1 MRKVHKW
8 ARTWPCHLHMNIRSV
23 STVRHQPGESRDGS
37 FASGGGQQSGLHD
50 EAKGSTILAAKEE
63 GFEDRPMAEELKHL
77 GSGRTEYRYTM
88 DSGCL
93 ETFANPHPDRD
104 YAVTFTTREVTC
116 LCPITGQPDF
126 YRITITYRPDRR
138 CLESKSLK
146 LYLFSF
152 RQSGMF
158 AEDMANRILDDLVN
172 ICRPRWM
179 SVESA
184 MNPRGGIGLR
194 VHVEYQAP
202 GGG

>member
-1 MRKVHKW
+1 MPSVNSIGASPFLSPVHE
-8 ARTWPCHLHMNIRSV
+8 SV
-23 STVRHQPGESRDGS
+23 LRAG
-37 FASGGGQQSGLHD
+37 
-50 EAKGSTILAAKEE
+50 AKGSTIHAATEA
-63 GFEDRPMAEELKHL
+63 GFEDRAMAEELKHL
-77 GSGRTEYRYTM
+77 GSGRTDYRYTM
-88 DSGCL
+88 DSDCL

-104 YAVTFTTREVTC
+104 YTVTFTTREVTC

-138 CLESKSLK
+138 CVESKALK

-158 AEDMANRILDDLVN
+158 AEDMANRILDDLVK

-194 VHVEYQAP
+194 VHVEYRAP
-202 GGG
+202 EGG